1 MCLKTD
7 TWQFEYKFILPIKLL
22 NKPKGRLNSMCPGWE
37 RFRAELVEPHTW
49 RNHIEDWQPER
60 EGPKPQC
67 GKVIRPNR
75 EATPLPPLNPY
86 PPTHLPTY
94 RSSWFNIAT
103 GLPINI
109 SHAYCIQT
117 NEHTHIYL
125 VFLNITKSN
134 EPFFINLIFELE
146 NWENPWNHTAVSRI
160 LLVNKSMRPSAL

>member
-1 MCLKTD
+1 
-7 TWQFEYKFILPIKLL
+7 
-22 NKPKGRLNSMCPGWE
+22 MCPGWE

-86 PPTHLPTY
+86 PPTHLQTY

-103 GLPINI
+103 GLPIHKVMHI
-109 SHAYCIQT
+109 AYKQT
-117 NEHTHIYL
+117 NTHTYIYFFWIYQNRMNRFL
-125 VFLNITKSN
+125 LILFLNSKIGRTH
-134 EPFFINLIFELE
+134 E
-146 NWENPWNHTAVSRI
+146 TI
-160 LLVNKSMRPSAL
+160 LQLVVFYW